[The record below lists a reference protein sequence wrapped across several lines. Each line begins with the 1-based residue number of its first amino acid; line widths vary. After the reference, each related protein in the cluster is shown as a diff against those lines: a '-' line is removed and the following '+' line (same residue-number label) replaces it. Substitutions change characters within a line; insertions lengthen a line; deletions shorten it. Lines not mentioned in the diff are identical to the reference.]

1 MKKFELTAEFVTN
14 VFGKKLFRIKALVAF
29 GNVEKGELGGFIEKE
44 DNLSH
49 DGEAWVYG
57 DARVS
62 GNALVSGDARVYG
75 DARVSDNALV
85 YGNAWV
91 SGNAQVSGN
100 ARVSGNAW
108 VYGNARVSGNAWV
121 SGNAQV
127 YGDALVYGNAW
138 VSGNAQVS
146 GNAWVSGNAQVYGN
160 ALVSGDARVYGD
172 ARVSDNA
179 LVYGNAWVS
188 GNADYAVVTG
198 FGRYFRTTTFF
209 RCKDK
214 ILRVQCGCFYGDL
227 AQFREIVKKT
237 HGDSKYAKEY
247 LAIADLME
255 LHFSDE
261 EEKQEADE

>member
-14 VFGKKLFRIKALVAF
+14 VLGKKLFRIKALVAF

-49 DGEAWVYG
+49 DGNAWVF
-57 DARVS
+57 
-62 GNALVSGDARVYG
+62 GNAQVFGNARVSGDARVY
-75 DARVSDNALV
+75 DD
-85 YGNAWV
+85 
-91 SGNAQVSGN
+91 
-100 ARVSGNAW
+100 
-108 VYGNARVSGNAWV
+108 
-121 SGNAQV
+121 
-127 YGDALVYGNAW
+127 
-138 VSGNAQVS
+138 
-146 GNAWVSGNAQVYGN
+146 
-160 ALVSGDARVYGD
+160 
-172 ARVSDNA
+172 
-179 LVYGNAWVS
+179 
-188 GNADYAVVTG
+188 ADYAVVKG
-198 FGRYFRTTTFF
+198 FGRCFRTTTFF

-261 EEKQEADE
+261 CGGEQ

>member
-29 GNVEKGELGGFIEKE
+29 GDVAKGELGGFIEKE
-44 DNLSH
+44 GNLSN
-49 DGEAWVYG
+49 DGNAWVSGDAWVYGNAWVSGDAWVYGNAQVSGNAWVYG
-57 DARVS
+57 DAQ
-62 GNALVSGDARVYG
+62 
-75 DARVSDNALV
+75 V

-100 ARVSGNAW
+100 VRVYGNAQVSGNAR
-108 VYGNARVSGNAWV
+108 VYGNARVSGD
-121 SGNAQV
+121 AQ
-127 YGDALVYGNAW
+127 
-138 VSGNAQVS
+138 
-146 GNAWVSGNAQVYGN
+146 
-160 ALVSGDARVYGD
+160 
-172 ARVSDNA
+172 
-179 LVYGNAWVS
+179 VS

-198 FGRYFRTTTFF
+198 FGRYFRATTFF

-227 AQFREIVKKT
+227 AQFRKIVKKT

-255 LHFSDE
+255 FHFYDE
-261 EEKQEADE
+261 EENQEADE

>member
-49 DGEAWVYG
+49 DGDAWVYG
-57 DARVS
+57 
-62 GNALVSGDARVYG
+62 NAQVFGDAQVY
-75 DARVSDNALV
+75 
-85 YGNAWV
+85 
-91 SGNAQVSGN
+91 GNAQVSGN
-100 ARVSGNAW
+100 ARVSGDAW
-108 VYGNARVSGNAWV
+108 VSGDARVSGNAWV
-121 SGNAQV
+121 SGNA
-127 YGDALVYGNAW
+127 
-138 VSGNAQVS
+138 
-146 GNAWVSGNAQVYGN
+146 
-160 ALVSGDARVYGD
+160 RVY
-172 ARVSDNA
+172 
-179 LVYGNAWVS
+179 
-188 GNADYAVVTG
+188 GNADYATVAG
-198 FGRYFRTTTFF
+198 FGRYSRTTTFF

-261 EEKQEADE
+261 Y

>member
-29 GNVEKGELGGFIEKE
+29 GNVVKGELGGFIEKE

-49 DGEAWVYG
+49 DGDAWVYG
-57 DARVS
+57 DAQI
-62 GNALVSGDARVYG
+62 SGDA
-75 DARVSDNALV
+75 
-85 YGNAWV
+85 
-91 SGNAQVSGN
+91 Q
-100 ARVSGNAW
+100 
-108 VYGNARVSGNAWV
+108 V

-127 YGDALVYGNAW
+127 YGDAWVYGNAQVSGDAQVYGDAW
-138 VSGNAQVS
+138 VYGNAQVSGDAQVSGNAQVS
-146 GNAWVSGNAQVYGN
+146 G
-160 ALVSGDARVYGD
+160 DE
-172 ARVSDNA
+172 
-179 LVYGNAWVS
+179 
-188 GNADYAVVTG
+188 DYAVVEG
-198 FGRYFRTTTFF
+198 FGRHFRATTFF

-255 LHFSDE
+255 LHFSDDE
-261 EEKQEADE
+261 GRQEAAE

>member
-1 MKKFELTAEFVTN
+1 MALNLLCGLYFKEESNHEKFELTAEFVTN

-49 DGEAWVYG
+49 DGDAW
-57 DARVS
+57 
-62 GNALVSGDARVYG
+62 
-75 DARVSDNALV
+75 
-85 YGNAWV
+85 
-91 SGNAQVSGN
+91 
-100 ARVSGNAW
+100 
-108 VYGNARVSGNAWV
+108 
-121 SGNAQV
+121 
-127 YGDALVYGNAW
+127 
-138 VSGNAQVS
+138 
-146 GNAWVSGNAQVYGN
+146 
-160 ALVSGDARVYGD
+160 
-172 ARVSDNA
+172 
-179 LVYGNAWVS
+179 VYGNAWVS
-188 GNADYAVVTG
+188 GNADYAVVAG

-227 AQFREIVKKT
+227 AQFRKIVKKT

-261 EEKQEADE
+261 CGGEQ

>member
-29 GNVEKGELGGFIEKE
+29 GDVAKGELGGFIEKE
-44 DNLSH
+44 GNLSN
-49 DGEAWVYG
+49 DGNAWVSGDAWVYGNAWVSGDAWVYGNARVFENAWVYGNAQVYGNAWVYG
-57 DARVS
+57 DAQVY
-62 GNALVSGDARVYG
+62 GNAWVYG
-75 DARVSDNALV
+75 DAQV

-100 ARVSGNAW
+100 VRVYGNAQVSGNAR
-108 VYGNARVSGNAWV
+108 VYGNARVSGD
-121 SGNAQV
+121 AQ
-127 YGDALVYGNAW
+127 
-138 VSGNAQVS
+138 
-146 GNAWVSGNAQVYGN
+146 
-160 ALVSGDARVYGD
+160 
-172 ARVSDNA
+172 
-179 LVYGNAWVS
+179 VS

-198 FGRYFRTTTFF
+198 FGRYFRATTFF

-227 AQFREIVKKT
+227 AQFRKIVKKT

-255 LHFSDE
+255 FHFYDE
-261 EEKQEADE
+261 EENQEADE

>member
-49 DGEAWVYG
+49 DGDAWVYG
-57 DARVS
+57 
-62 GNALVSGDARVYG
+62 NAQVSGDARVYG
-75 DARVSDNALV
+75 
-85 YGNAWV
+85 
-91 SGNAQVSGN
+91 NAQVFGN
-100 ARVSGNAW
+100 ARVSGNAR
-108 VYGNARVSGNAWV
+108 VYGNAQVS
-121 SGNAQV
+121 
-127 YGDALVYGNAW
+127 GDAL

-146 GNAWVSGNAQVYGN
+146 
-160 ALVSGDARVYGD
+160 DD
-172 ARVSDNA
+172 
-179 LVYGNAWVS
+179 
-188 GNADYAVVTG
+188 ADYAVVKG
-198 FGRYFRTTTFF
+198 FGICFRTTTFF

-261 EEKQEADE
+261 CGGEQ

>member
-29 GNVEKGELGGFIEKE
+29 CNVEKGELGGFIEKE

-49 DGEAWVYG
+49 DG
-57 DARVS
+57 D
-62 GNALVSGDARVYG
+62 
-75 DARVSDNALV
+75 
-85 YGNAWV
+85 AWV

-100 ARVSGNAW
+100 ARV
-108 VYGNARVSGNAWV
+108 
-121 SGNAQV
+121 
-127 YGDALVYGNAW
+127 YGNAW
-138 VSGNAQVS
+138 VF
-146 GNAWVSGNAQVYGN
+146 
-160 ALVSGDARVYGD
+160 GD
-172 ARVSDNA
+172 
-179 LVYGNAWVS
+179 AWVS
-188 GNADYAVVTG
+188 GNADYAVVKG
-198 FGRYFRTTTFF
+198 FGRYSRTTTFF

-261 EEKQEADE
+261 CGGEQ